1 MCLVHTCLL
10 GVPALVFFGYKTL
23 LCCLSWLHYISAVY
37 SSHTNHHLSFLEEY
51 LTYNWEYPIELYGIG
66 KYGNDSYKMFCVP
79 EWNEVC
85 TVYIVV
91 CDIKQQLLS

>member
-1 MCLVHTCLL
+1 MDKNSNKRHNQCIMILFCV
-10 GVPALVFFGYKTL
+10 
-23 LCCLSWLHYISAVY
+23 
-37 SSHTNHHLSFLEEY
+37 EEY

-85 TVYIVV
+85 TSKCIV
-91 CDIKQQLLS
+91 DFSI